1 MAEPPTWYRIACTC
15 PDGPKI
21 RNESGRL
28 DASRMVCV
36 RCGARLE
43 VYEPNEARGTRAE
56 VVEVSLRGALVQISR
71 FFVST
76 GTMPK
81 GMERPGAV
89 KAMQER
95 IAELEASE
103 KIRIEWED
111 SLKKRI
117 GLLEAENRRLRN
129 EVNDSEQTV
138 AHCRNEVEKQKSVD
152 FREAMKEI
160 SDYLCDIYYA
170 PEKKDSFEKLSAFIR
185 NRTDIA
191 MMNLEGRG
199 IEMVP
204 QSPGEKLSGSAEVIG
219 KVPTTDW
226 TLNNRVALV
235 DSFGCRFRNDLFPP
249 ILGAV
254 RIYSSGSASM
264 GQPDD
269 SR

>member
-43 VYEPNEARGTRAE
+43 VYDPNETRGTGAE

-76 GTMPK
+76 GSMPK

-103 KIRIEWED
+103 KIRIESED
-111 SLKKRI
+111 SLKRRI

-152 FREAMKEI
+152 FREAMREI

-254 RIYSSGSASM
+254 RIYSSGSAPM

>member
-1 MAEPPTWYRIACTC
+1 MAAPPTWYRIACTC
-15 PDGPKI
+15 PEGPKI
-21 RNESGRL
+21 RNATGRL

-43 VYEPNEARGTRAE
+43 AYDPNATSGSGAE

-76 GTMPK
+76 GSMPK
-81 GMERPGAV
+81 GIERSGAV

-103 KIRIEWED
+103 KLSIESMD

-129 EVNDSEQTV
+129 EALDSEQTV
-138 AHCRNEVEKQKSVD
+138 AHCRNEAERQKSVD
-152 FREAMKEI
+152 FRGAMKEM

-170 PEKKDSFEKLSAFIR
+170 PEKKDSLEKLSAFIR
-185 NRTDIA
+185 NRTDLA
-191 MMNLEGRG
+191 MLNLEGRG
-199 IEMVP
+199 IAIVP

-219 KVPTTDW
+219 KVHTTDW
-226 TLNNRVALV
+226 TLNNKVALV

-254 RIYSSGSASM
+254 RIYSSGSSAGGEPDAS
-264 GQPDD
+264 
-269 SR
+269 R